1 MTDNEQKI
9 VFSKNLI
16 KYLNIHDKTQKE
28 VAEAISVSPQTFNT
42 WCQGIALPRMG
53 KIQKLA
59 DYFNIDKT
67 DLLDDD
73 PEPSSKKSYRPS
85 FNYYLNHQE
94 ITFIE
99 KYRSI
104 DDFGRSTV
112 NYILDREVE
121 RLNQPESI
129 KESSAAYAEN
139 ITVLPTLVQRIC
151 AGTGSIGDDVL
162 FEEGQYP
169 AISVPDGSQYA
180 AVITGNSM
188 EPEFYD
194 GDIVFYK
201 KVDSLNYG
209 DIGIFNLND
218 ENIIKKY
225 EKTGLHAI
233 NPEYDDVIPASDDH
247 VVIIGKVLG
256 KM

>member
-1 MTDNEQKI
+1 MDSNNFGSRLREARK
-9 VFSKNLI
+9 SAKL
-16 KYLNIHDKTQKE
+16 TQK
-28 VAEAISVSPQTFNT
+28 
-42 WCQGIALPRMG
+42 
-53 KIQKLA
+53 KLA
-59 DYFNIDKT
+59 DKINAKHNSISDWENNKNKPDPDTIELICGVLGISPNY
-67 DLLDDD
+67 LLGNT
-73 PEPSSKKSYRPS
+73 EESISPS
-85 FNYYLNHQE
+85 E
-94 ITFIE
+94 ISLIK
-99 KYRSI
+99 KYRFLSSHGKNLVDTLI
-104 DDFGRSTV
+104 TTQYEYEKNLLSFSDQT
-112 NYILDREVE
+112 
-121 RLNQPESI
+121 

-162 FEEGQYP
+162 QEEGQYP